1 MNKRIKKIYGILLV
15 LVMLCGV
22 VCADSVIANAA
33 MSKSVQHKFYTN
45 TMKTYAKKAR
55 ASYKRNAPGYD
66 LGSSVKK
73 VLYLYVDIDK
83 NGTDELIMR
92 YGGSRNTAVGTGYG
106 ESTTIYTIKNGKVVT
121 VLDHSNVNPL
131 RHDNFVHIFKNRS
144 RIDMGLSHGYDD
156 HTFCKYS
163 NGKLYT
169 NSNTIWM
176 TATTSSWRY
185 NQKSISR
192 STYQAKYKSLTNNG
206 KGYTMKV
213 YE

>member
-106 ESTTIYTIKNGKVVT
+106 ESTTIYINKN
-121 VLDHSNVNPL
+121 LL
-131 RHDNFVHIFKNRS
+131 NF
-144 RIDMGLSHGYDD
+144 
-156 HTFCKYS
+156 
-163 NGKLYT
+163 
-169 NSNTIWM
+169 
-176 TATTSSWRY
+176 
-185 NQKSISR
+185 
-192 STYQAKYKSLTNNG
+192 
-206 KGYTMKV
+206 
-213 YE
+213 

>member
-33 MSKSVQHKFYTN
+33 MSKSAQHKFYTN

-55 ASYKRNAPGYD
+55 ASYKRNAPSYD

-92 YGGSRNTAVGTGYG
+92 YGGQ
-106 ESTTIYTIKNGKVVT
+106 EI
-121 VLDHSNVNPL
+121 
-131 RHDNFVHIFKNRS
+131 
-144 RIDMGLSHGYDD
+144 
-156 HTFCKYS
+156 
-163 NGKLYT
+163 
-169 NSNTIWM
+169 
-176 TATTSSWRY
+176 
-185 NQKSISR
+185 Q
-192 STYQAKYKSLTNNG
+192 Q
-206 KGYTMKV
+206 
-213 YE
+213 